1 MRRLVTLVIACL
13 LTYFNI
19 MVAQDD
25 LPTRLVASDYRL
37 TYDQT
42 RTLGVDVHALAFF
55 KNNEF
60 GGPQATG
67 YTLPGFWLQP
77 RLTWQPL
84 DAVRLEAGFH
94 AAVFD
99 GASRYPCFA
108 YRDIA
113 RWKADHYQRGAH
125 LLPFL
130 RAQAQLRDVT
140 FVLGNIY
147 GGANHRLVE
156 PLMNAEVNLSQDPEM
171 GFQLL
176 VDRPRYHLDAWIN
189 WQSFIFREETH
200 QEAFTVGF
208 SQRIALAPHPSPL
221 TFYIPVDILIQHRGG
236 EIDVSGMG
244 VQTIDNAA
252 VGLGL
257 RWDANRNVLNGLTAE
272 ALALGCWQQTG
283 GLWPF
288 DSGLGAAATLS
299 ADLLAYAPRKGLTG
313 RSSHSPAAGSAAYS
327 QRGEITNTGQLR
339 LFATVVYAK
348 DFVPIYGAPFFST
361 ISQKTGNRFSHVLTP
376 HIGLEWS
383 HTFAGD
389 YVLGAKVDTYL
400 AFTGDEKAEVSIA
413 SEPSAEPSSA
423 EVPIASATGTPT
435 SLSSAFSNN
444 FSFGVFLRCSPH
456 FLIKHFS
463 R

>member
-1 MRRLVTLVIACL
+1 MRRLITLSIVSL
-13 LTYFNI
+13 LSYSNI
-19 MVAQDD
+19 VVAQDD
-25 LPTRLVASDYRL
+25 LATRLTATDYRL

-67 YTLPGFWLQP
+67 YTLPGFWIQP
-77 RLTWQPL
+77 RLAWQPL
-84 DAVRLEAGFH
+84 DAIRLEAGFH
-94 AAVFD
+94 AMVFH
-99 GASRYPCFA
+99 GAGKYPCFA
-108 YRDIA
+108 YHDIA
-113 RWKADHYQRGAH
+113 RWKGDHYQRGAH
-125 LLPFL
+125 VLPFL

-200 QEAFTVGF
+200 QEAFTVGL
-208 SQRIALAPHPSPL
+208 SQRITL
-221 TFYIPVDILIQHRGG
+221 TPQRSTLNAQRSTLTLYIPIDILIQHRGG

-252 VGLGL
+252 LGLGL
-257 RWDANRNVLNGLTAE
+257 RWNANRKVLNGLTAE
-272 ALALGCWQQTG
+272 AMALGCWQQTG
-283 GLWPF
+283 ELWPF

-299 ADLLAYAPRKGLTG
+299 ADLLAYSPRKGLTG
-313 RSSHSPAAGSAAYS
+313 RVSHRASAGSAAYNR
-327 QRGEITNTGQLR
+327 RGELSNIGQLR
-339 LFATVVYAK
+339 FFATVVYAK

-361 ISQKTGNRFSHVLTP
+361 VSQKTGNRFSHILTP

-383 HTFAGD
+383 HTFASD

-400 AFTGDEKAEVSIA
+400 ARTGTATE
-413 SEPSAEPSSA
+413 
-423 EVPIASATGTPT
+423 EVPAASATGTPT
-435 SLSSAFSNN
+435 TLPSAFNNN

-456 FLIKHFS
+456 FLVKRFKQ
-463 R
+463 

>member
-1 MRRLVTLVIACL
+1 MRTTIAILVVFAMSLFPL
-13 LTYFNI
+13 R
-19 MVAQDD
+19 AQDD
-25 LPTRLVASDYRL
+25 LATRLAATDYSL

-55 KNNEF
+55 KNNEY

-94 AAVFD
+94 AIVFN
-99 GASRYPCFA
+99 GASKYPCSA
-108 YRDIA
+108 YHDIA
-113 RWKADHYQRGAH
+113 RWKGDHYQRGAH
-125 LLPFL
+125 VLPFL
-130 RAQAQLRDVT
+130 RAQAQLGDFT
-140 FVLGNIY
+140 LVLGNLY

-200 QEAFTVGF
+200 QEAFTVGL
-208 SQRIALAPHPSPL
+208 SQRITLTPQRSSFNPQPSTLNPKRSSL
-221 TFYIPVDILIQHRGG
+221 TLYIPIDILIQHRGG

-252 VGLGL
+252 LGLGL
-257 RWDANRNVLNGLTAE
+257 RWNANRKVLNGLTAE
-272 ALALGCWQQTG
+272 AMALGCWQQTG
-283 GLWPF
+283 ELWPF
-288 DSGLGAAATLS
+288 DNGLGAAATLS
-299 ADLLAYAPRKGLTG
+299 ADLLAYSPRKGLTG
-313 RSSHSPAAGSAAYS
+313 RVSHRASAGSAAYNR
-327 QRGEITNTGQLR
+327 RGELSNIGQLR
-339 LFATVVYAK
+339 FFATVVYAK

-361 ISQKTGNRFSHVLTP
+361 VSQKTGHRFSHVLTP

-383 HTFAGD
+383 HTFASD
-389 YVLGAKVDTYL
+389 YVLGAKVDAYL
-400 AFTGDEKAEVSIA
+400 AHTGTAT
-413 SEPSAEPSSA
+413 A
-423 EVPIASATGTPT
+423 EVPDASATGTPEY
-435 SLSSAFSNN
+435 LPSAFNNN

-456 FLIKHFS
+456 FLIKRFKQ
-463 R
+463 